1 MKKKEKVGHCVYA
14 RCCWEPTSDDMRSMK
29 NIRFEWN
36 ARIGRTQCE
45 IRPLLEEEHT
55 SSLLYSFPFSFSLF
69 QCACMQTM
77 MYTRSVQL
85 HSSRWPKLL
94 RKYCTKWP
102 LVWIL
107 WRLNW
112 YKAIG
117 SSRDLFIISM
127 KYRSSRLVFSFV
139 TFPSFLSS
147 HKAMITLLRIVLH
160 IGAIDQIE
168 ENLLAAE
175 EW

>member
-1 MKKKEKVGHCVYA
+1 MTFGFFLLLIFFILFLPFLSHSIPYGTCTPPLFFFSSVGDNDSRGLNHKRIDEKNLRRKKKMMMKKKEKVGHCVYA

-85 HSSRWPKLL
+85 HSSR
-94 RKYCTKWP
+94 
-102 LVWIL
+102 
-107 WRLNW
+107 
-112 YKAIG
+112 
-117 SSRDLFIISM
+117 
-127 KYRSSRLVFSFV
+127 
-139 TFPSFLSS
+139 
-147 HKAMITLLRIVLH
+147 
-160 IGAIDQIE
+160 
-168 ENLLAAE
+168 
-175 EW
+175 